1 LNHTPFSAIVRGMEK
16 EIPKT
21 YTAADWEQKLYT
33 QWEESGF
40 FNPDTCI
47 KKGVAQGDAPTFSIV
62 LPPPNVTGTLH
73 AGHAVMLA
81 LQDILVRY
89 HRMKGDRTLWL
100 PGTDHAAIATQSK
113 VEKLLQESEG
123 KSRYDLGREVF
134 LKRVE
139 AFASE
144 SHDTIVNQCRRM
156 GSSLDWSREAYT
168 LDQQRNLA
176 VRTAFKKM
184 YDDGIIYRGER
195 IVNWDPKMQTTVSDD
210 EIEWQTETIP
220 LYYLQYGPFVIATA
234 RPETKFGDK
243 YVVMHPDDERYID
256 YEHGQKITLEWINGP
271 INATVI
277 KDPIIDRDFGT
288 GVMTITPWHDNTD
301 FDIALRHELDREQI
315 IDETGHLL
323 PIAGPDFA
331 GLPIKD
337 ARKKFIERLTKKGL
351 VVKTEENYSH
361 NIATNSRG
369 GGIIE
374 PQIKKQWF
382 ISVEKEF
389 SRDGQAVTLKSLMQ
403 DAVRSKKITILPERF
418 GRTYF
423 HWIDNLRDWCI
434 SRQIWYGHRIPVWYR
449 ADETYC
455 GIEAPA
461 GDGWEQDP
469 DTLDTWFSSG
479 LWTFSTL
486 GWPEKTSDLETYH
499 PTSVLET
506 GYDILFFWVARM
518 ILMSEYLLTD
528 IPFKTVYLH
537 GLVRDEQGRKMS
549 KSLGNIIDPL
559 DVIAE
564 YGADAMRLS
573 LVIGATPGN
582 DTRLSKE
589 KILSYRNFVNKLW
602 NIGRYVSQATSIE
615 PTDQHK
621 AETPADR
628 WILSRLATVTE
639 EVTHHLDHFNISLA
653 AETLR
658 DFTWNDYADWYV
670 EIHKIE
676 KNDGVS
682 RHVLDTLLHLW
693 HPFMPFVTEALYQS
707 LYPHEKGLLMVA
719 SWPTQSATHNEAG
732 TPTADTATKG
742 DIAFQ
747 SIIDLIQKIRNV
759 RAVYHVDPAVKP
771 WLTIIGDKTAWEPFV
786 PLIERLARI
795 EEVIITTDPAQPPET
810 ARIMSG
816 DSALYI
822 HLSGFIDVDK
832 ERARLTKEKSSA
844 ETYLVGLKKRLDDTN
859 FTAKAPAHILE
870 QNRAS
875 LIETE
880 KKIADLDTYLANL
893 A

>member
-1 LNHTPFSAIVRGMEK
+1 MEK

-21 YTAADWEQKLYT
+21 YTASEWEQKLYT

-47 KKGVAQGDAPTFSIV
+47 KEKIIAPDAPTFSIV

-113 VEKLLQESEG
+113 VEKLLQENEG
-123 KSRYDLGREVF
+123 QSRHDLGREKF

-139 AFASE
+139 AFAQE

-168 LDQQRNLA
+168 LDEKRSFS

-220 LYYLQYGPFVIATA
+220 LYHLQYGPFVITTA

-243 YVVMHPDDERYID
+243 YVVMHPDDTRYAQ
-256 YEHGQKITLEWINGP
+256 YEHGQKLTLEWINGP

-277 KDPIIDRDFGT
+277 KDTAIDMAFGT

-301 FDIALRHELDREQI
+301 FEIALRHNLEREQI

-323 PIAGPDFA
+323 PIAGESFV
-331 GLPIKD
+331 GLSIKE
-337 ARKKFIERLTKKGL
+337 ARTKIIEHLTKKNL
-351 VVKTEENYSH
+351 VVKIEEAYSH

-369 GGIIE
+369 GGTIE

-382 ISVEKEF
+382 ISVNKEF
-389 SRDGQAVTLKSLMQ
+389 EREGKIVTLKSLMQ
-403 DAVRSKKITILPERF
+403 EAVRSEKITILPERF
-418 GRTYF
+418 NRTYF

-449 ADETYC
+449 GDETFC
-455 GIEAPA
+455 GIEAPS

-486 GWPEKTSDLETYH
+486 GWPEQTEDFRTYH
-499 PTSVLET
+499 PTTVLET
-506 GYDILFFWVARM
+506 GYDIIFFWVARM
-518 ILMSEYLLTD
+518 ILMSEYLLGD

-537 GLVRDEQGRKMS
+537 GLIRDEQGRKMS

-573 LVIGATPGN
+573 LIIGSTPGN

-589 KILSYRNFVNKLW
+589 KIISYRNFVNKLW
-602 NIGRYVSQATSIE
+602 NIGRYVGQSAINNQPSTA
-615 PTDQHK
+615 DQNQDK
-621 AETPADR
+621 KSPADH
-628 WILSRLATVTE
+628 WILSRLAATRN
-639 EVTHHLDHFNISLA
+639 EVTHHLENFNISLA

-658 DFTWNDYADWYV
+658 DFTWNEFADWYV

-676 KNDGVS
+676 QHDTVLVAVWND
-682 RHVLDTLLHLW
+682 LLKLW
-693 HPFMPFVTEALYQS
+693 HPFMPFVTEALFQS
-707 LYPHEKGLLMVA
+707 LSPNEKTLLMVA
-719 SWPTQSATHNEAG
+719 SWPKTNEAE
-732 TPTADTATKG
+732 TDTA
-742 DIAFQ
+742 FQ
-747 SIIDLIQKIRNV
+747 NIIGLIQKIRNV
-759 RAVYHVDPAVKP
+759 RAVYHVDPNVKP
-771 WLTIIGDKTAWEPFV
+771 WLTIVGEKSVWEPFL
-786 PLIERLARI
+786 PILERLARI
-795 EEVIITTDPAQPPET
+795 EEVVMTNDAAQPAET
-810 ARIMSG
+810 ARIAHDNTSVFV
-816 DSALYI
+816 

-832 ERARLTKEKSSA
+832 ERTRLTSEKESA
-844 ETYLVGLKKRLDDTN
+844 EKYVAGIKKRLDDTN

-870 QNRAS
+870 QNRTS
-875 LIETE
+875 LAETE
-880 KKIADLDTYLANL
+880 KKISELKKYIDDLVS
-893 A
+893 